1 MARGINKVILVG
13 TCGQD
18 PDVRYLPNGTAVT
31 NLSLATS
38 EQWTDKQ
45 SGQKVERT
53 EWHRVS
59 LFGKVAEIA
68 GEYLR
73 KGAQVYIEGKLQT
86 REWEKDGIKRY
97 TTEIIVDM
105 QGTMQLLGGRPQGNQ
120 NGYSNDNNGH
130 SGHQEAPRQ
139 QPAPQPQQAAQEQSS
154 EKPKASRSRA
164 SSKQT
169 AAKAPAPEPAL
180 EPGAFADDIPFMDPY
195 RFSWML
201 V

>member
-1 MARGINKVILVG
+1 M
-13 TCGQD
+13 
-18 PDVRYLPNGTAVT
+18 PNGNAVT

-45 SGQKVERT
+45 TGQKVEKT

-59 LFGKVAEIA
+59 MFGKVAEIA

-73 KGAQVYIEGKLQT
+73 KGSQVYLEGKLQT

-105 QGTMQLLGGRPQGNQ
+105 QGTMQLLGGRPQQADGAPQ
-120 NGYSNDNNGH
+120 GQSSN
-130 SGHQEAPRQ
+130 SAPRPQQSRPQPSQ
-139 QPAPQPQQAAQEQSS
+139 QPSSQAPQPAQNFDS
-154 EKPKASRSRA
+154 
-164 SSKQT
+164 
-169 AAKAPAPEPAL
+169 
-180 EPGAFADDIPFMDPY
+180 FDDDIPFMDPY
-195 RFSWML
+195 RFSWMM

>member
-18 PDVRYLPNGTAVT
+18 PDCRYLPNSTAVT

-45 SGQKVERT
+45 TGQKVEKT

-73 KGAQVYIEGKLQT
+73 KGSQVYIEGKLQT

-97 TTEIIVDM
+97 TTEIVVDM
-105 QGTMQLLGGRPQGNQ
+105 QGTMQLLGGRPQDDSPQGQ
-120 NGYSNDNNGH
+120 NGHG
-130 SGHQEAPRQ
+130 SGGSDHQEPPRQ
-139 QPAPQPQQAAQEQSS
+139 QAPQQAAPEKPSGKGKAAPKPPRASGKQTQAKPPAPQPA
-154 EKPKASRSRA
+154 
-164 SSKQT
+164 
-169 AAKAPAPEPAL
+169 
-180 EPGAFADDIPFMDPY
+180 GDFGVGDDDIPFMDPY
-195 RFSWML
+195 RFNWML

>member
-1 MARGINKVILVG
+1 MSRGVNKVILVG

-18 PDVRYLPNGTAVT
+18 PEVRYLPNGNAVT

-38 EQWTDKQ
+38 EQWLDKR

-73 KGAQVYIEGKLQT
+73 KGSQCYIEGKLQT

-97 TTEIIVDM
+97 TTEIIVDIN
-105 QGTMQLLGGRPQGNQ
+105 GTMQLLGSRPQGQ
-120 NGYSNDNNGH
+120 QAGYPPD
-130 SGHQEAPRQ
+130 R
-139 QPAPQPQQAAQEQSS
+139 QPQQQRQARQPPSQQAAPPNSDS
-154 EKPKASRSRA
+154 
-164 SSKQT
+164 
-169 AAKAPAPEPAL
+169 
-180 EPGAFADDIPFMDPY
+180 FDDDIPFAPMHH
-195 RFSWML
+195 L
-201 V
+201 AGE